1 MAPKRSFT
9 FPIAGPMFS
18 ETIQTPFCYF
28 CRTFQP
34 RNILSMDTIA
44 KSPVML
50 YTEQTPNP
58 EALKF
63 VTNRMLF
70 KGIADF
76 KDQDLAA
83 EWSPMANSLMELP
96 YVKTVYFNN
105 NYVTVTK
112 EMNYEWTDIM
122 LKIKE
127 FIKDYVEKDGVI
139 IGDGF
144 AEYMDKILATSN
156 AVQFSGEGGEIAKR
170 IKELIDTYV
179 KPAVEMDGGNIEF
192 KAFEAGKVY
201 VTMQGSCSGCPSS
214 SVTLKAGIEG
224 MLKRMIPEV
233 EEVVQE
239 ME

>member
-1 MAPKRSFT
+1 
-9 FPIAGPMFS
+9 
-18 ETIQTPFCYF
+18 
-28 CRTFQP
+28 
-34 RNILSMDTIA
+34 MDTIT

-58 EALKF
+58 EALKY
-63 VTNRMLF
+63 VTNRMLYR
-70 KGIADF
+70 GIAEF
-76 KDQDLAA
+76 KDSELAS

-96 YVKTVYFNN
+96 YVKSVYFNN

-112 EMNYEWTDIM
+112 EMNYDWAEIM
-122 LKIKE
+122 LKLKE
-127 FIKDYVEKDGVI
+127 FIKDYVEKDGAIVLE
-139 IGDGF
+139 GF
-144 AEYMDKILATSN
+144 GEYMDKVMSEQN
-156 AVQFSGEGGEIAKR
+156 AVQFTGETGEIARKV
-170 IKELIDTYV
+170 KELIDTYV

-201 VTMQGSCSGCPSS
+201 VSMQGSCSGCPSS

-233 EEVVQE
+233 QEVVQE